1 MIKKILKLTVAV
13 MTLGLFTTSV
23 FAADWGVSGQVRVDW
38 DVSKTVKND
47 TTYTDNEGIAA
58 GTSRTPNGVII
69 QEGYSYV
76 QFDLGEEN
84 VSAYLRYYPGGNEE
98 YGGSAS
104 AESGEWT
111 ANAVV
116 STRNYIATE
125 DPSAREG
132 YTNLGSRS
140 GDTHVKIK
148 HASGFSLLLGYT
160 TALDGWRRGRANL
173 LLGDTGGTGHIDDV
187 ASANSDAMDTRAR
200 VVDIGI
206 INSDAF
212 SLGVVIEQK
221 DSGEAES
228 FGAAF
233 GGLSFGGNG
242 GETGVA
248 STNLGVKVGVKA
260 GPLDIGANL
269 ITGSEAGD
277 ESLGGNSTY
286 KASATAL
293 GLGVGLNLGAITPFL
308 NIWMPSSSTELVG
321 GTNREI
327 STSNI
332 NIGVDYALNDTS
344 GVSFSSVTR
353 ESTITPK
360 VGIEAKTKKA
370 AIELGYNTNIGG
382 SAVKVGLVQA
392 TETDVNEKEVTVSWI
407 RVRFQ
412 QGF

>member
-47 TTYTDNEGIAA
+47 TDFEDTANGIAA

-69 QEGYSYV
+69 QEGDSYV

-116 STRNYIATE
+116 STRNYNATAE
-125 DPSAREG
+125 ASARSG

-140 GDTHVKIK
+140 GNTYVKIK

-173 LLGDTGGTGHIDDV
+173 LLGDTGGTGHIGDV

-206 INSDAF
+206 LNSDAF

-233 GGLSFGGNG
+233 GGLSFGANG
-242 GETGVA
+242 EQPGVA

-308 NIWMPSSSTELVG
+308 NIWMPNASSELNGGKTE
-321 GTNREI
+321 T
-327 STSNI
+327 STSNT
-332 NIGVDYALNDTS
+332 NIGVDYALNETS

-353 ESTITPK
+353 ESTVTYAG
-360 VGIEAKTKKA
+360 VEAKIKKA

-382 SAVKVGLVQA
+382 AAVKVGFVSA
-392 TETDVNEKEVTVSWI
+392 TETNSSEKDVTVSWL

-412 QGF
+412 QSF